1 MPLFFR
7 YPGDE
12 KGCAVL
18 DIQQLLLGQRFSTWT
33 IHAQNRHVSYHD
45 CAQPSEI
52 AAPVA
57 PNRLSFFVILPH
69 VSAPPQHCYHYF

>member
-1 MPLFFR
+1 MPLFLR
-7 YPGDE
+7 CPGDE
-12 KGCAVL
+12 KSCAVP
-18 DIQQLLLGQRFSTWT
+18 DIHQPLLGQRFSTWA
-33 IHAQNRHVSYHD
+33 INAQNRRGSYHD

-69 VSAPPQHCYHYF
+69 VSAPPQHCYHHL